1 MQINKVNTAVPRK
14 TRQGSGRKE
23 NNINNNKTNT
33 TFKGVGVGLD
43 KFALATA
50 DLIENGGLA
59 VSFTL
64 QDMLGTN
71 LPRPI
76 MGLMRNSK
84 ENKGEKNKKFAFK
97 ELVREM
103 LTGPSM
109 FLIPMGIL
117 AVTKK
122 TLGPTV
128 NTPMKFIKDFGKIH
142 ASKPLA
148 ETGKAITKEGFF
160 KNTFSEILKNANL
173 GADKI
178 EGKAADYAKKLA
190 ENLKDKKALT
200 DVISQLSDDFVA
212 VVKNNA
218 DDVAF
223 TDFTVAKVSEKTA
236 APFKETVEH
245 MIAYADDVVVKA
257 AKQTDT
263 SKLPEYIKKLSD
275 NKILTRAGVNAGMYA
290 SVLGFLQII
299 PRLYNKAEGKGN
311 SGLKGLMKEETLND
325 KSLEKAPVQDK
336 SNPSF
341 GAANPKQ
348 AVIQTLTGEGKGI
361 LGKALSK
368 LASWS
373 EFEGCNVSFPLLL
386 GIMGIGIFLPRL
398 TQAKDKYDREEILR
412 RDAVTCATMC
422 FGEKELR
429 KGFSKMNE
437 ANSGFVLADKGANFK
452 QQNLAKRLF
461 DYIRPIKGVQVLSTD
476 QIVSKYSGLDKY
488 NGGINGFC
496 KFIDNQGGKL
506 SKVFSLTDEAK
517 ELTEKI
523 VGQKLDGLDN
533 KTIKDAIARNIDS
546 DDVKNLTALFHE
558 SKMEYK
564 QGIKDKVIN
573 MFTGKNQATQVSF
586 KHNPWVNKAKTLN
599 ARFTALSVLLIVPL
613 FLGFALPAINE
624 RATKKRINKEK
635 EEMLAQKQNA
645 ISNTPNF
652 FEQDKKASKVF
663 GEIANF
669 GK

>member
-1 MQINKVNTAVPRK
+1 MQINKANTAVPRK
-14 TRQGSGRKE
+14 TRQGSGRNE
-23 NNINNNKTNT
+23 NNINNNKTNPN
-33 TFKGVGVGLD
+33 FKGIGAGLD
-43 KFALATA
+43 KIALGTA

-59 VSFTL
+59 ISFTL

-84 ENKGEKNKKFAFK
+84 ENEGKKNKSFAFK

-117 AVTKK
+117 AFTKK

-128 NTPMKFIKDFGKIH
+128 NTPMNFIKDFGKIH
-142 ASKPLA
+142 AANPLGEA
-148 ETGKAITKEGFF
+148 GKAISKEGFF

-173 GADKI
+173 SADKI
-178 EGKAADYAKKLA
+178 EEKAADYAKKLA
-190 ENLKDKKALT
+190 SSLGDKKALSQT
-200 DVISQLSDDFVA
+200 ISQLSDDFVS
-212 VVKNNA
+212 VVKTHA
-218 DDVAF
+218 DDVVF

-236 APFKETVEH
+236 APFKETLGH
-245 MIAYADDVVVKA
+245 MVAYADDIITKA
-257 AKQTDT
+257 AKQTNT

-275 NKILTRAGVNAGMYA
+275 NKILTRAGVNVAMYA
-290 SVLGFLQII
+290 SVLGFLQLI
-299 PRLYNKAEGKGN
+299 PVLYNKAEGKGN
-311 SGLKGLMKEETLND
+311 SGLVGLMKEETLND
-325 KSLEKAPVQDK
+325 KSIENNKVTNN

-341 GAANPKQ
+341 GAAIPKQ
-348 AVIQTLTGEGKGI
+348 AVIDTLTGEGKGI
-361 LGKALSK
+361 LGKALGT
-368 LASWS
+368 LAKWS
-373 EFEGCNVSFPLLL
+373 EFEGCNVSFPFLL

-398 TQAKDKYDREEILR
+398 SRAKDKYDKEEILR

-452 QQNLAKRLF
+452 NQNFAKRLF
-461 DYIRPIKGVQVLSTD
+461 DYIRPIKGVQVMSTD

-488 NGGINGFC
+488 NGGISGFC

-506 SKVFSLTDEAK
+506 SKVFGLTDEAK
-517 ELTEKI
+517 ALTEKI

-533 KTIKDAIARNIDS
+533 KTIREAISSNIDS
-546 DDVKNLTALFHE
+546 EDVKKLTSLFD
-558 SKMEYK
+558 
-564 QGIKDKVIN
+564 DKGN
-573 MFTGKNQATQVSF
+573 A
-586 KHNPWVNKAKTLN
+586 WVKKAKTLN

-635 EEMLAQKQNA
+635 EELATQQKTVK
-645 ISNTPNF
+645 STPNF
-652 FEQDKKASKVF
+652 LVQDKKASKIF

>member
-14 TRQGSGRKE
+14 TRQGLGRKE
-23 NNINNNKTNT
+23 NNINNNNTNPN
-33 TFKGVGVGLD
+33 FKGVGAGLD

-84 ENKGEKNKKFAFK
+84 ENKGQKNKSFAFK

-117 AVTKK
+117 ALAKK
-122 TLGPTV
+122 PLGATV

-142 ASKPLA
+142 ASNPLGEA
-148 ETGKAITKEGFF
+148 GKAITKEGFF
-160 KNTFSEILKNANL
+160 KNTFTEILKNANL
-173 GADKI
+173 GADAI
-178 EGKAADYAKKLA
+178 DGKATEYAKKLA
-190 ENLKDKKALT
+190 GSLTDKKALSET
-200 DVISQLSDDFVA
+200 ISQLSDDFVN
-212 VVKNNA
+212 VVKSHA

-223 TDFTVAKVSEKTA
+223 TDFTVAKISQKTA
-236 APFKETVEH
+236 APFKETVDH
-245 MIAYADDVVVKA
+245 MVAYADDIVAKA
-257 AKQTDT
+257 AKQADP
-263 SKLPEYIKKLSD
+263 SKLPEFIKNLSD
-275 NKILTRAGVNAGMYA
+275 KKILTRAGMNVGMYA

-299 PRLYNKAEGKGN
+299 PRLYNKAEGEGN

-325 KSLEKAPVQDK
+325 KSLENNQAKDK

-341 GAANPKQ
+341 GSAIPKQ
-348 AVIQTLTGEGKGI
+348 AVIDTLTGEGKGI
-361 LGKALSK
+361 LGKALGK

-373 EFEGCNVSFPLLL
+373 EFEGCNVSFPFLL

-437 ANSGFVLADKGANFK
+437 ASSGFVLADKGANFK
-452 QQNLAKRLF
+452 QQNVAKRLF

-488 NGGINGFC
+488 KGGINGFC
-496 KFIDNQGGKL
+496 NFIDNQGGKL
-506 SKVFSLTDEAK
+506 SKVFGLTEESKA
-517 ELTEKI
+517 LTEKI
-523 VGQKLDGLDN
+523 VGQKLDGLNN
-533 KTIKDAIARNIDS
+533 KTIKEAIASKVDS
-546 DDVKNLTALFHE
+546 DDVKKLTSLFD
-558 SKMEYK
+558 
-564 QGIKDKVIN
+564 DKGN
-573 MFTGKNQATQVSF
+573 A
-586 KHNPWVNKAKTLN
+586 WVKKAKTLN

-624 RATKKRINKEK
+624 RATKKRISREQADKVA
-635 EEMLAQKQNA
+635 LQQKNTVN
-645 ISNTPNF
+645 NTPNF
-652 FEQDKKASKVF
+652 FAQDKKASKVF
-663 GEIANF
+663 GEIASF
-669 GK
+669 GLIK

>member
-1 MQINKVNTAVPRK
+1 MQINRVNTAVERK
-14 TRQGSGRKE
+14 TRQSLGRNE
-23 NNINNNKTNT
+23 NSINNSQNPN
-33 TFKGVGVGLD
+33 FKGVGAGLD
-43 KFALATA
+43 SFALATA
-50 DLIENGGLA
+50 NLIENGGLA

-84 ENKGEKNKKFAFK
+84 ENKGEKNTSFAFK

-122 TLGPTV
+122 SLGPTV
-128 NTPMKFIKDFGKIH
+128 NTPMNFIKDFGKIH
-142 ASKPLA
+142 ASNPLGEA
-148 ETGKAITKEGFF
+148 GKAITKEGFF
-160 KNTFSEILKNANL
+160 KNTFTEILKNANL
-173 GADKI
+173 GADAV
-178 EGKAADYAKKLA
+178 EGKASEYAKKLA
-190 ENLKDKKALT
+190 GSLKDKNLLKET
-200 DVISQLSDDFVA
+200 ITQLSDDFVS

-218 DDVAF
+218 DDVVF
-223 TDFTVAKVSEKTA
+223 TDFTVAKVSQKTA
-236 APFKETVEH
+236 APFKETVQH
-245 MIAYADDVVVKA
+245 MIAYADDVVAKA

-263 SKLPEYIKKLSD
+263 SKLPEFVKKLSD
-275 NKILTRAGVNAGMYA
+275 NKILTRAGVNVGMYA
-290 SVLGFLQII
+290 SVLGFLQLI
-299 PRLYNKAEGKGN
+299 PVLYNKAEGEGN

-325 KSLEKAPVQDK
+325 KSLENNNAKDK

-341 GAANPKQ
+341 GSAVPKQ
-348 AVIQTLTGEGKGI
+348 AVINTLTGEGKGI
-361 LGKALSK
+361 LGKALGT
-368 LASWS
+368 LAKWS
-373 EFEGCNVSFPLLL
+373 EFEGCNVSFPFLL
-386 GIMGIGIFLPRL
+386 GIMGLGIFVPRL
-398 TQAKDKYDREEILR
+398 ARAKDKYDREEILR

-452 QQNLAKRLF
+452 NQNLAKRLF
-461 DYIRPIKGVQVLSTD
+461 DYIRPIKGVQVMSTD
-476 QIVSKYSGLDKY
+476 QIVSKYSRLDKY
-488 NGGINGFC
+488 NGGISGFC

-533 KTIKDAIARNIDS
+533 KTIKEAISKNIDS
-546 DDVKNLTALFHE
+546 DDVKKLTSLFD
-558 SKMEYK
+558 
-564 QGIKDKVIN
+564 DKGN
-573 MFTGKNQATQVSF
+573 A
-586 KHNPWVNKAKTLN
+586 WVQKAKTLN

-624 RATKKRINKEK
+624 RATKKRINKEN

-645 ISNTPNF
+645 IQNVPDF
-652 FEQDKKASKVF
+652 FAQDKKASKVF
-663 GEIANF
+663 AEIANF
-669 GK
+669 GLVK

>member
-1 MQINKVNTAVPRK
+1 MQINRVNTAVERK
-14 TRQGSGRKE
+14 TRQSLGRNE
-23 NNINNNKTNT
+23 NSINNSQNPN
-33 TFKGVGVGLD
+33 FKGVGAGLD
-43 KFALATA
+43 SFALATA
-50 DLIENGGLA
+50 NLIENGGLA

-84 ENKGEKNKKFAFK
+84 ENKGEKNTSFAFK

-122 TLGPTV
+122 SLGPTV
-128 NTPMKFIKDFGKIH
+128 NTPMNFIKDFGKIH
-142 ASKPLA
+142 ASNPLGEA
-148 ETGKAITKEGFF
+148 GKAITKEGFF
-160 KNTFSEILKNANL
+160 KNTFTEILKNANL
-173 GADKI
+173 GADAV
-178 EGKAADYAKKLA
+178 EGKASEYAKKLA
-190 ENLKDKKALT
+190 GSLKDKNLLKET
-200 DVISQLSDDFVA
+200 ITQLSDDFVS

-218 DDVAF
+218 DDVVF
-223 TDFTVAKVSEKTA
+223 TDFTVAKVSQKTA
-236 APFKETVEH
+236 APFKETVQH
-245 MIAYADDVVVKA
+245 MIAYADDVVAKA

-263 SKLPEYIKKLSD
+263 SKLPEFVKKLSD
-275 NKILTRAGVNAGMYA
+275 NKILTRAGVNVGMYA
-290 SVLGFLQII
+290 SVLGFLQLI
-299 PRLYNKAEGKGN
+299 PVLYNKAEGEGN

-325 KSLEKAPVQDK
+325 KSLENNNAKDK

-341 GAANPKQ
+341 GSAVPKQ
-348 AVIQTLTGEGKGI
+348 AVINTLTGEGKGI
-361 LGKALSK
+361 LGKALGT
-368 LASWS
+368 LAKWS
-373 EFEGCNVSFPLLL
+373 EFEGCNVSFPFLL
-386 GIMGIGIFLPRL
+386 GIMGLGIFVPRL
-398 TQAKDKYDREEILR
+398 ARAKDKYDREEIFR

-452 QQNLAKRLF
+452 NQNLAKRLF
-461 DYIRPIKGVQVLSTD
+461 DYIRPIKGVQVMSTD
-476 QIVSKYSGLDKY
+476 QIVSKYSRLDKY
-488 NGGINGFC
+488 NGGISGFC

-533 KTIKDAIARNIDS
+533 KTIKEAISKNIDS
-546 DDVKNLTALFHE
+546 DDVKKLTSLFD
-558 SKMEYK
+558 
-564 QGIKDKVIN
+564 DKGN
-573 MFTGKNQATQVSF
+573 A
-586 KHNPWVNKAKTLN
+586 WVQKAKTLN

-624 RATKKRINKEK
+624 RATKKRINKEN

-645 ISNTPNF
+645 IQNVPDF
-652 FEQDKKASKVF
+652 FAQDKKASKVF
-663 GEIANF
+663 AEIANF
-669 GK
+669 GLVK